1 MGLLGSWGYFRTP
14 WAQLPLLVATLNP
27 AASGMRACARVHAG
41 QSGMRTAAAS
51 PLRTILTTGSG
62 FGGGG
67 AGGGSEPLACAVPAQ
82 MWALS

>member
-1 MGLLGSWGYFRTP
+1 
-14 WAQLPLLVATLNP
+14 
-27 AASGMRACARVHAG
+27 
-41 QSGMRTAAAS
+41 MRTAAAS

>member
-1 MGLLGSWGYFRTP
+1 
-14 WAQLPLLVATLNP
+14 LLVATVSP
-27 AASGMRACARVHAG
+27 AASGVRACVRACVRVRECMQGSRVCAH
-41 QSGMRTAAAS
+41 TAAAS

-62 FGGGG
+62 FGGAG

>member
-1 MGLLGSWGYFRTP
+1 MQGS
-14 WAQLPLLVATLNP
+14 LV
-27 AASGMRACARVHAG
+27 CAH
-41 QSGMRTAAAS
+41 TAAAS